1 MFKPLKIKSNIKNYS
16 IRFLK
21 NLDEINNLIENENN
35 ITVVDE
41 KVNDFFFKKSSSNK
55 FIVIKS
61 DEQIKNLKNAEKI
74 LKIFSNSK
82 VNSKNTILVIGGGIL
97 QDLIGFCASIYC
109 RGIDYILI
117 PTTLLSQT
125 DSCVGGKTSINFNNK
140 KNILGTF
147 YPPKEIL
154 IYINFLKTL
163 PILDLYSGIGEI
175 YKFYILQS
183 KIRKFPKNINSID
196 ILEKIIYNEL
206 KFKIKILHKDEF
218 DKKERKFLNF
228 GHTFAHA
235 LEVTSE
241 YKIPHGIAVIIG
253 SMIAIEIGN
262 QVKNN
267 KCYDAII
274 QTGNNLLSRSIDF
287 KLEEKWFDFDKLL
300 PIIKSDKKNTH
311 CINMVLMVDNNPK
324 LYEIHDIEMLKTAT
338 KKIYESIRLHN

>member
-1 MFKPLKIKSNIKNYS
+1 MFKPLKVKSKIKNYT
-16 IRFLK
+16 IRFID
-21 NLDEINNLIENENN
+21 NLNEIDSLIENKANVTIIDEN
-35 ITVVDE
+35 
-41 KVNDFFFKKSSSNK
+41 VNNLFFRKHSSDK
-55 FIVIKS
+55 LIIIKS
-61 DEQIKNLKNAEKI
+61 EEQIKSLENATKI
-74 LKIFSNSK
+74 LKLFSTLK
-82 VNSKNTILVIGGGIL
+82 INSKNTIIVIGGGIL

-125 DSCVGGKTSINFNNK
+125 DSCVGGKTSINFNDK

-154 IYINFLKTL
+154 IYTNFVETL
-163 PILDLYSGIGEI
+163 PVLDLYSGIGEI

-183 KIRKFPKNINSID
+183 KIKKFPKD
-196 ILEKIIYNEL
+196 ICLTSTLKKVIYEEL
-206 KFKIKILHKDEF
+206 KFKISILHKDEF

-235 LEVTSE
+235 LEISSK

-253 SMIAIEIGN
+253 SMIAIEISN
-262 QVKNN
+262 QLKNN
-267 KCYDAII
+267 ESYEKILEV
-274 QTGNNLLSRSIDF
+274 GKNLISNSVNF
-287 KLEEKWFDFDKLL
+287 KFEKKWFDFNTLL

-311 CINMVLMVDNNPK
+311 CINMVLMFKNRPK
-324 LYEIHDIEMLKTAT
+324 LCEINDITILENAT